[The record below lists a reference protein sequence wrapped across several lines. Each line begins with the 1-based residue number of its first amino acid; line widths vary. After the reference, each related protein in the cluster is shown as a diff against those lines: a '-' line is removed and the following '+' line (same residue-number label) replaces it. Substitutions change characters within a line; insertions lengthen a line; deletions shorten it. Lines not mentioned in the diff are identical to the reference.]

1 MLDNDNPFSVT
12 EYRNEEEVMLR
23 IAVLVGVGLSLLGLS
38 TAWAQSYPSRAIR
51 LIVPYPPG
59 GGVDGSA
66 RVIAQ
71 ALSEQLGQQV
81 VVENRA
87 GATGRI
93 GTEIVAKAPP
103 DGYTLLLGSG
113 APNAVVPSVTPNL
126 PYDAIKDFA
135 PISLI
140 ATTDYVLLVHPS
152 LPVQSVKQLI
162 ALARAKPGEI
172 TYGSSG
178 ILSNTHLAGELLKQ
192 LAKVNMVHVAYKGT
206 GPAMVSVLAGET
218 AITFGGGPGAAPHI
232 KAKRL
237 KALATTGAKRREPNL
252 PTIAETLPGYSI
264 SQWYG
269 VIAPAK
275 TPAAVID
282 RLHKEIV
289 SAIANPKVARQFAN
303 LDADPTTNQPEQFR
317 AFIKS
322 EIDKWGKVIRAAN
335 IKIE

>member
-1 MLDNDNPFSVT
+1 MFKA
-12 EYRNEEEVMLR
+12 
-23 IAVLVGVGLSLLGLS
+23 IAAICFAVFVV
-38 TAWAQSYPSRAIR
+38 AIPQAEAQSYPSKSIR
-51 LIVPYPPG
+51 LIAPYPPG
-59 GGVDGSA
+59 GGIDATA

-81 VVENRA
+81 LVENRA

-93 GTEIVAKAPP
+93 GTEIVAKAAP

-152 LPVQSVKQLI
+152 LPVRSVKQLI
-162 ALARAKPGEI
+162 ALARSKPGEV

-178 ILSNTHLAGELLKQ
+178 ILSNTHLAGELMKQ
-192 LAKVNMVHVAYKGT
+192 LGKINMVHVAYKGT

-218 AITFGGGPGAAPHI
+218 AVTFGGGPGAVPHV

-237 KALATTGAKRREPNL
+237 YALATTGSKRREPNL
-252 PTIAETLPGYSI
+252 PTIGETLPGYSI

-269 VIAPAK
+269 LIAPAK
-275 TPAAVID
+275 TP
-282 RLHKEIV
+282 
-289 SAIANPKVARQFAN
+289 SAIIERLNKEVARAVANPKIAQQINN
-303 LDADPTTNQPEQFR
+303 LDADPVSNRPDQFQ
-317 AFIKS
+317 AFIKA

>member
-1 MLDNDNPFSVT
+1 MFKA
-12 EYRNEEEVMLR
+12 
-23 IAVLVGVGLSLLGLS
+23 IAAICSAAFV
-38 TAWAQSYPSRAIR
+38 AAIPHAEAQSYPSKSMR
-51 LIVPYPPG
+51 LIAPYPPG
-59 GGVDGSA
+59 GGIDATA

-71 ALSEQLGQQV
+71 ALSDQLGQQV
-81 VVENRA
+81 IVENRA

-93 GTEIVAKAPP
+93 GTEIVAKAAP

-152 LPVQSVKQLI
+152 LPVRSVKQLI
-162 ALARAKPGEI
+162 ALARSKPGAV

-178 ILSNTHLAGELLKQ
+178 ILSNTHLAGELMKQ
-192 LAKVNMVHVAYKGT
+192 LGKINMVHVAYKGT

-218 AITFGGGPGAAPHI
+218 AVTFGGGPGAVPHV

-237 KALATTGAKRREPNL
+237 YALATTGSKRREPDL
-252 PTIAETLPGYSI
+252 PTIGETLPGYSI

-269 VIAPAK
+269 LIAPAK
-275 TPAAVID
+275 TPSAIID
-282 RLHKEIV
+282 RLNKEV
-289 SAIANPKVARQFAN
+289 ARAVANPKIAQQINN
-303 LDADPTTNQPEQFR
+303 LDADPVSNRPDQFQ

-322 EIDKWGKVIRAAN
+322 EIDKWSKVIRAAN

>member
-1 MLDNDNPFSVT
+1 MLKAVI
-12 EYRNEEEVMLR
+12 VVG
-23 IAVLVGVGLSLLGLS
+23 IAVFLCGIPA
-38 TAWAQSYPSRAIR
+38 AWSQPYPTKSIR
-51 LIVPYPPG
+51 LIAPYPPG
-59 GGVDGSA
+59 GGIDATA

-93 GTEIVAKAPP
+93 GTEIVAKAPA

-126 PYDAIKDFA
+126 PYDAVKDFA

-140 ATTDYVLLVHPS
+140 AITDYVLLVHPS
-152 LPVQSVKQLI
+152 LPVRSVKQLI
-162 ALARAKPGEI
+162 ALARSKPGEV

-178 ILSNTHLAGELLKQ
+178 ILSNTHLAGELMKQ
-192 LAKVNMVHVAYKGT
+192 LGKINMIHVAYKGT

-218 AITFGGGPGAAPHI
+218 AVTFGGGPGAVPHV

-237 KALATTGAKRREPNL
+237 YALATTGSKRREPDL
-252 PTIAETLPGYSI
+252 PTIAETLPGYAI

-269 VIAPAK
+269 LIAPAK
-275 TPAAVID
+275 TPSAVID
-282 RLHKEIV
+282 RLNKEV
-289 SAIANPKVARQFAN
+289 ARAVANPKIAQQINN
-303 LDADPTTNQPEQFR
+303 LDADPVSNRPEQFQT
-317 AFIKS
+317 FIKS
-322 EIDKWGKVIRAAN
+322 EIDKWSKVIRAAN

>member
-1 MLDNDNPFSVT
+1 MRAIAILVCAGLTLSGFSV
-12 EYRNEEEVMLR
+12 
-23 IAVLVGVGLSLLGLS
+23 
-38 TAWAQSYPSRAIR
+38 AWGQAYPTRSIR
-51 LIVPYPPG
+51 LIAPYPPG
-59 GGVDGSA
+59 GGIDATA

-71 ALSEQLGQQV
+71 ALGEQLGQQI

-93 GTEIVAKAPP
+93 GTEIVAKAPA

-152 LPVQSVKQLI
+152 LPVRSVKQLI
-162 ALARAKPGEI
+162 ALARSKPGEV

-178 ILSNTHLAGELLKQ
+178 ILSNTHLAGELMKQ
-192 LAKVNMVHVAYKGT
+192 LGKINMVHVAYKGT

-218 AITFGGGPGAAPHI
+218 AVTFGGGPGAVPHV

-237 KALATTGAKRREPNL
+237 YALATTGSKRREPNL
-252 PTIAETLPGYSI
+252 PTIGETLPGYSI

-269 VIAPAK
+269 LIAPAR
-275 TPAAVID
+275 TP
-282 RLHKEIV
+282 
-289 SAIANPKVARQFAN
+289 SAIIERLNKEVARAVANPKISQQINN
-303 LDADPTTNQPEQFR
+303 LDADPVSNRPDQFQ

>member
-1 MLDNDNPFSVT
+1 MPAV
-12 EYRNEEEVMLR
+12 
-23 IAVLVGVGLSLLGLS
+23 AVLVCVALSILGS
-38 TAWAQSYPSRAIR
+38 SAWAQSYPTRSIR

-59 GGVDGSA
+59 GGVDGA
-66 RVIAQ
+66 GRIIAQ

-93 GTEIVAKAPP
+93 GTEIVAKAAP
-103 DGYTLLLGSG
+103 DGHTLLLGSG

-135 PISLI
+135 PISLVGV
-140 ATTDYVLLVHPS
+140 TDYTLLVHPS
-152 LPVQSVKQLI
+152 LPVQSVKQLL

-178 ILSNTHLAGELLKQ
+178 ILSNTHLAGELLNQ
-192 LAKVNMVHVAYKGT
+192 LAKIKTVHVAYKGT

-218 AITFGGGPGAAPHI
+218 AITFGGGPGAVPHI

-237 KALATTGAKRREPNL
+237 HALATTGTKRREPEI
-252 PTIAETLPGYSI
+252 PTIAETLPGYAV

-275 TPAAVID
+275 TPAPVID

-289 SAIANPKVARQFAN
+289 RAIGNPKIAQQFAN
-303 LDADPTTNQPEQFR
+303 LDTDPTTNRPEQFQ

>member
-1 MLDNDNPFSVT
+1 MFKG
-12 EYRNEEEVMLR
+12 
-23 IAVLVGVGLSLLGLS
+23 IATICSAAFVV
-38 TAWAQSYPSRAIR
+38 AIPHAEAQSYPSKSIR
-51 LIVPYPPG
+51 LIAPYPPG
-59 GGVDGSA
+59 GGIDATA

-71 ALSEQLGQQV
+71 ALSDQIGQQV
-81 VVENRA
+81 LVENRA

-93 GTEIVAKAPP
+93 GTEIVAKAAP

-126 PYDAIKDFA
+126 PYDAIKHFA

-152 LPVQSVKQLI
+152 LPVRSVKQLI
-162 ALARAKPGEI
+162 ALARSKPGEV

-178 ILSNTHLAGELLKQ
+178 ILSNTHLAGELMKQ
-192 LAKVNMVHVAYKGT
+192 LGKINMVHVAYKGT

-218 AITFGGGPGAAPHI
+218 AVTFGGGPGAVPHV

-237 KALATTGAKRREPNL
+237 YALATTGSKRREPDL
-252 PTIAETLPGYSI
+252 PTIGETLPGYSI

-269 VIAPAK
+269 LIAPAK
-275 TPAAVID
+275 TPSAIID
-282 RLHKEIV
+282 RLNKEV
-289 SAIANPKVARQFAN
+289 ARAVANPKIAQQINN
-303 LDADPTTNQPEQFR
+303 LDADPVSNRPDQFQ

-322 EIDKWGKVIRAAN
+322 EIDKWSKVIRAAN

>member
-1 MLDNDNPFSVT
+1 MPG
-12 EYRNEEEVMLR
+12 
-23 IAVLVGVGLSLLGLS
+23 IALLLCAGLSFLGFS
-38 TAWAQSYPSRAIR
+38 TAWGQAYPTRSIR

-103 DGYTLLLGSG
+103 DGYTLLMGSG

-126 PYDAIKDFA
+126 PYDAIRDFA
-135 PISLI
+135 PISLVGV
-140 ATTDYVLLVHPS
+140 TDYTLLVHPS
-152 LPVQSVKQLI
+152 LPVRSVKQLL
-162 ALARAKPGEI
+162 ALARAKPGEV

-178 ILSNTHLAGELLKQ
+178 ILSNTHLAGELLNQ
-192 LAKVNMVHVAYKGT
+192 LGKVKTVHVAYKGT

-218 AITFGGGPGAAPHI
+218 AITFGGGPGAVPHI

-237 KALATTGAKRREPNL
+237 HALATTGPKRREPDV
-252 PTIAETLPGYSI
+252 PTIAETLPGYSVN
-264 SQWYG
+264 QWYG
-269 VIAPAK
+269 IIAPAK
-275 TPAAVID
+275 TPAAIID

-289 SAIANPKVARQFAN
+289 RAIANPKVARQFAN
-303 LDADPTTNQPEQFR
+303 LDTDPTTNRPEEFQ

>member
-1 MLDNDNPFSVT
+1 MPGIV
-12 EYRNEEEVMLR
+12 
-23 IAVLVGVGLSLLGLS
+23 VLICAGLSFMGLS
-38 TAWAQSYPSRAIR
+38 TAWAQGYPTRSVR

-81 VVENRA
+81 IVENRG
-87 GATGRI
+87 GATGRV
-93 GTEIVAKAPP
+93 GTEIVAKAAP

-135 PISLI
+135 PISLVGV
-140 ATTDYVLLVHPS
+140 TDYTLLVHPS
-152 LPVQSVKQLI
+152 LPVQSMKQLI
-162 ALARAKPGEI
+162 ALARSKPGEI

-178 ILSNTHLAGELLKQ
+178 ILSNTHLAGELLNQ
-192 LAKVNMVHVAYKGT
+192 LGKVNTIHVAYKGT

-218 AITFGGGPGAAPHI
+218 AITFGGGPGAVPHI

-237 KALATTGAKRREPNL
+237 RALATTGTKRREPDI
-252 PTIAETLPGYSI
+252 PTIAETLPGYAV

-275 TPAAVID
+275 TPAGVID

-289 SAIANPKVARQFAN
+289 RAIGNPKVAQQFAN
-303 LDADPTTNQPEQFR
+303 LDTDPTTNRPEQFQ

-335 IKIE
+335 IRIE

>member
-1 MLDNDNPFSVT
+1 MDS
-12 EYRNEEEVMLR
+12 
-23 IAVLVGVGLSLLGLS
+23 AVFLCVLSLLGS
-38 TAWAQSYPSRAIR
+38 SFAWAQSYPTRSIR

-59 GGVDGSA
+59 GGVDGA
-66 RVIAQ
+66 GRVIAQ

-126 PYDAIKDFA
+126 PYDAVKDFA
-135 PISLI
+135 PISLVGI
-140 ATTDYVLLVHPS
+140 TDYTLLVHPS
-152 LPVQSVKQLI
+152 LPVQSVKQLV
-162 ALARAKPGEI
+162 ALARAKPGDI

-178 ILSNTHLAGELLKQ
+178 ILSNTHLAGELLNQ
-192 LAKVNMVHVAYKGT
+192 LAKIKTVHVAYKGT

-218 AITFGGGPGAAPHI
+218 AITFGGGPGAVPHI

-237 KALATTGAKRREPNL
+237 HALATTGIKRREPDI
-252 PTIAETLPGYSI
+252 PTIAETLPGYAV

-275 TPAAVID
+275 TPAPVID
-282 RLHKEIV
+282 RLYKEIAR
-289 SAIANPKVARQFAN
+289 AIGNPKIAQQFAN
-303 LDADPTTNQPEQFR
+303 LDTDPTTNRPEQFQ

>member
-1 MLDNDNPFSVT
+1 MFK
-12 EYRNEEEVMLR
+12 
-23 IAVLVGVGLSLLGLS
+23 AVAAICSAVFVV
-38 TAWAQSYPSRAIR
+38 AIPQAEAQSYPSKSIR
-51 LIVPYPPG
+51 LIAPYPPG
-59 GGVDGSA
+59 GGIDATA

-81 VVENRA
+81 LVENRA

-93 GTEIVAKAPP
+93 GTEIVAKAAP

-152 LPVQSVKQLI
+152 LPVRSVKQLI
-162 ALARAKPGEI
+162 ALARSKPGEV

-178 ILSNTHLAGELLKQ
+178 ILSNTHLAGELMKQ
-192 LAKVNMVHVAYKGT
+192 LGKINMVHVAYKGT

-218 AITFGGGPGAAPHI
+218 AVTFGGGPGAVPHV

-237 KALATTGAKRREPNL
+237 YALATTGSKRREPNL
-252 PTIAETLPGYSI
+252 PTIGETLPGYSI

-269 VIAPAK
+269 LIAPAR
-275 TPAAVID
+275 TP
-282 RLHKEIV
+282 
-289 SAIANPKVARQFAN
+289 SAIIERLNKEVARAVANPKISQQINN
-303 LDADPTTNQPEQFR
+303 LDADPVSNRPDQFQ

>member
-1 MLDNDNPFSVT
+1 MPAV
-12 EYRNEEEVMLR
+12 
-23 IAVLVGVGLSLLGLS
+23 AVLVCAALSILGS
-38 TAWAQSYPSRAIR
+38 SVWAQSYPTRSIR

-59 GGVDGSA
+59 GGVDGA
-66 RVIAQ
+66 GRIIAQ

-93 GTEIVAKAPP
+93 GTEIVAKAAP
-103 DGYTLLLGSG
+103 DGHTLLLGSG

-135 PISLI
+135 PISLVGV
-140 ATTDYVLLVHPS
+140 TDYTLLVHPS
-152 LPVQSVKQLI
+152 LPVQSVKQLL

-178 ILSNTHLAGELLKQ
+178 ILSNTHLAGELLNQ
-192 LAKVNMVHVAYKGT
+192 LAKIKTVHVAYKGT

-218 AITFGGGPGAAPHI
+218 AITFGGGPGAVPHI

-237 KALATTGAKRREPNL
+237 HALATTGTKRREPDI
-252 PTIAETLPGYSI
+252 PTIAETLPGYAV

-275 TPAAVID
+275 TPAPVID

-289 SAIANPKVARQFAN
+289 RAIGNPKIAQQFAN
-303 LDADPTTNQPEQFR
+303 LDTDPTTNRPEQFQ
-317 AFIKS
+317 AFIRS